1 MKFANNVETSEGLQQ
16 KSFTI
21 ASNEQLNEA
30 LYAWFIQQEYLVLQS
45 PLLQKKAKHSCRQL
59 HAQLATYAG
68 GAAESFK
75 ASTGWLEKD
84 GIA

>member
-45 PLLQKKAKHSCRQL
+45 PLLQKKAKHSCR
-59 HAQLATYAG
+59 
-68 GAAESFK
+68 
-75 ASTGWLEKD
+75 
-84 GIA
+84 